1 MAAWRLNVLFALAA
15 LAPAVAAC
23 GSGDSTAPRPPIA
36 AVTIVPESVEVVIR
50 GTVQLTATMWDAA
63 GRVARGREMMW
74 ASGNP
79 AVAMVSP
86 TGLVTGLLKGSTT
99 VTATCE
105 GRSATAVIV
114 VFLPMGV

>member
-1 MAAWRLNVLFALAA
+1 MKAVLLVTVLA
-15 LAPAVAAC
+15 AAC
-23 GSGDSTAPRPPIA
+23 GSGASTAPPPPIA
-36 AVTIVPESVEVVIR
+36 AVTIVPESVDIVTR
-50 GTVQLTATMWDAA
+50 GTAQLTTTMWDAA
-63 GRVARGREMMW
+63 GGVVRGRAMTW

-79 AVAMVSP
+79 AVATVSP
-86 TGLVTGLLKGSTT
+86 TGLVTAQLKGSTT